1 MVFSFLR
8 QEIES
13 LQTLKSLALEFKL
26 AFSVLRLEI
35 DSFNLSI
42 LAFKLAFSF
51 LRLVIESWQ
60 MLSSLVK
67 FHIFLL
73 PEHKHFFTL
82 TCVLFSLIRNSS
94 WLSKSS
100 SFS

>member
-1 MVFSFLR
+1 MTFSFLR

-13 LQTLKSLALEFKL
+13 LQTFNSLALEIKL
-26 AFSVLRLEI
+26 SFLVLRLEI

-67 FHIFLL
+67 FS
-73 PEHKHFFTL
+73 FFST
-82 TCVLFSLIRNSS
+82 S
-94 WLSKSS
+94 
-100 SFS
+100 